1 VPAGRQGDRRH
12 QPRRHVAHV
21 RRAGA
26 RTDRADHRRR
36 GRREEPVRL
45 CAVRHVDGASHDHVH
60 VPYGEG
66 RPLPLAVLRAL
77 RRRLDRRLRR
87 PDADDRVHGRLPGRR
102 LMATPAT
109 REGNHA
115 KRVIVAAI
123 VLSVVATVLVAVL
136 GGRFLPPSNSSTQAS
151 EQVFDNTWMTA
162 IVTPVIVLLLVFFVY
177 TLTQFRH
184 RGGALVDGP
193 PIRDTPQVRVLWIV
207 ITSVTVLFLAGF
219 GTYELLQNGSGGGQ
233 GPSPIAIPKGKMLPV
248 QVIAQQWQFTYRY
261 PTFGGLET
269 PQLVLPANTYV
280 ELHVTSLDAIHSFW
294 ATELGIEANARVEAR
309 LRPTAP
315 ASIDRFIT
323 NGCYV
328 GDSPRRFLP
337 VNFHRTHSNTQA

>member
-1 VPAGRQGDRRH
+1 
-12 QPRRHVAHV
+12 
-21 RRAGA
+21 
-26 RTDRADHRRR
+26 
-36 GRREEPVRL
+36 
-45 CAVRHVDGASHDHVH
+45 
-60 VPYGEG
+60 
-66 RPLPLAVLRAL
+66 
-77 RRRLDRRLRR
+77 
-87 PDADDRVHGRLPGRR
+87 
-102 LMATPAT
+102 MATPAT

-136 GGRFLPPSNSSTQAS
+136 GGRFLPPGNGSTQAS

-294 ATELGIEANARVEAR
+294 ATELGIKADANPGVDNVAYLQTKAPRTFHVRCAELCGLWHGYMFDNGRVVTRGQFAAWVKQQQR
-309 LRPTAP
+309 DFAP
-315 ASIDRFIT
+315 VAKYLPAYAKTYFPD
-323 NGCYV
+323 
-328 GDSPRRFLP
+328 PQRR
-337 VNFHRTHSNTQA
+337 AG